1 MTNLLRISYTEKEP
15 VRYAPSKLVEKEIII
30 NLAHVTFIDTK
41 TKIMYTDYGE
51 SYNLTREAMDKLNIA
66 IYWEVFEMRNIL
78 FRGKSKETNKFV
90 YGYYVKGLIFEEYGD
105 IIPVYENTVKEYSGC
120 NINNLLIYEGDVLED
135 KESPNIRGIVRFCNG
150 AFMLETKEGMI
161 LLSRALEESDF
172 RVVGY
177 VV

>member
-1 MTNLLRISYTEKEP
+1 
-15 VRYAPSKLVEKEIII
+15 
-30 NLAHVTFIDTK
+30 
-41 TKIMYTDYGE
+41 
-51 SYNLTREAMDKLNIA
+51 
-66 IYWEVFEMRNIL
+66 MRNIL

>member
-1 MTNLLRISYTEKEP
+1 M
-15 VRYAPSKLVEKEIII
+15 
-30 NLAHVTFIDTK
+30 
-41 TKIMYTDYGE
+41 
-51 SYNLTREAMDKLNIA
+51 
-66 IYWEVFEMRNIL
+66 
-78 FRGKSKETNKFV
+78 
-90 YGYYVKGLIFEEYGD
+90 
-105 IIPVYENTVKEYSGC
+105 
-120 NINNLLIYEGDVLED
+120 LIYEGDVLED